1 MWFDNIAEW
10 SQKKL
15 RVHFLIY
22 GLVYIGL
29 TLIAP
34 IIIVGCKYDLL
45 KSSSTRLTGV
55 GLILVVCVAVFLIK
69 VIKRLLL
76 KLPQDTK
83 NEQIVKFTFLGVYSL
98 ILPVL
103 ALLLVQLIKQN
114 VDLACETLTWCLG
127 FIIGGIVLDH
137 LTIKYLEAEY
147 DFRQEA
153 KHKLEVNKR
162 IDTLSKK

>member
-1 MWFDNIAEW
+1 
-10 SQKKL
+10 
-15 RVHFLIY
+15 
-22 GLVYIGL
+22 
-29 TLIAP
+29 
-34 IIIVGCKYDLL
+34 
-45 KSSSTRLTGV
+45 
-55 GLILVVCVAVFLIK
+55 
-69 VIKRLLL
+69 
-76 KLPQDTK
+76 
-83 NEQIVKFTFLGVYSL
+83 VKFTFLGVYNL